1 MRFLLISLVLIA
13 ATFSSSISVY
23 AQSDASANDL
33 IPGASKPKS
42 QKTKKPKIKYELHNG
57 TMHLKTGLVLKGDF
71 KYLESKMDVPEF
83 LVVET
88 VGKKKSK
95 KKVSLSMVDKLTV
108 AGAERGI
115 TAYPDSTEF
124 VWIDQYRD
132 LYRKVRTG
140 TIEVYDNSR
149 IVNEDYPY
157 LSDYL
162 LIVGRQDYGYKAIR
176 EVKDL
181 EIMMA
186 DRPYFMQ
193 SAKFSGRYESKDF
206 RVVLYLIDLF
216 NDADPLSKLKWEDMT
231 LTLKDGSRVQGK
243 GYFQPMD
250 LRGEYITTSNNAFI
264 HFHDGK
270 DFQLYNQRE
279 VKSVLVDG
287 IPYHSAFYT
296 SNSKYFYGRAWMNNG
311 TEYIV
316 TKRIAHANNYFFR
329 SRSDSFKDLMILK
342 KVGDG
347 YIKPAN
353 EVQLRRA
360 YMEEMKRERLEAEG

>member
-1 MRFLLISLVLIA
+1 MRFLIISFLLIA
-13 ATFSSSISVY
+13 ATSTSILF
-23 AQSDASANDL
+23 AQSDGPISDI

-42 QKTKKPKIKYELHNG
+42 QKTKKPKIKYQFHNG
-57 TMHLKTGLVLKGDF
+57 TMLLKTGLELRGDF
-71 KYLESKMDVPEF
+71 KYLESKLGIPEF
-83 LVVET
+83 LVIEA
-88 VGKKKSK
+88 GKKKTK
-95 KKVSLSMVDKLTV
+95 KKVSLSMVQRLTV

-124 VWIDQYRD
+124 VWIDQYKD

-149 IVNEDYPY
+149 IVNEDYPF

-162 LIVGRQDYGYKAIR
+162 LITGRQDYGYKAIR
-176 EVKDL
+176 EVQDL
-181 EIMMA
+181 EIMMT

-216 NDADPLSKLKWEDMT
+216 NDSDPMKRLKWDNMT
-231 LTLKDGSRVQGK
+231 LTLKDGNRVQGK

-250 LRGEYITTSNNAFI
+250 LRGEYILTSNNAFI

-270 DFQLYNQRE
+270 DFSLYNQRE
-279 VKSVLVDG
+279 VKSVLVNG
-287 IPYHSAFYT
+287 VPYESAFYT
-296 SNSKYFYGRAWMNNG
+296 SNSKYFYGRTWINNG

-329 SRSDSFKDLMILK
+329 TRSNSFSDLVILK
-342 KVGDG
+342 KVGNG

-353 EVQLRRA
+353 EVQLRRS
-360 YMEEMKRERLEAEG
+360 YLEEMKKDHPDAEG